1 VLTRVPAHQQ
11 RIRKYQGVETIA
23 FTLGFHITHAE
34 SSWAEAGSVE
44 LQATLQAELDT
55 DP

>member
-1 VLTRVPAHQQ
+1 VYPHTNSVYES
-11 RIRKYQGVETIA
+11 IKGVEIIA

-55 DP
+55 DA